1 MLVERRSEG
10 DDGSEEEDA
19 DNLPEDVERM
29 CGVEP
34 ECTLETKVRDLM
46 EVTFNEA
53 NMRTTMAQL
62 NYNANK
68 RPLEHHQA
76 RLRAC
81 EAAAKELTNMYYSVI
96 PHDFGWRMAPIIGN
110 EGILQ
115 HKIQLLESLS
125 GMKIAEELMKTSQI
139 ASFKAFTIRI

>member
-1 MLVERRSEG
+1 MDALGAGWRERPAWRRHARAPLFQKKFKDRSGLRWENRANDPILKYMLVERRSEG

-34 ECTLETKVRDLM
+34 ECTLETKVRDPM

-68 RPLEHHQA
+68 RPLGELATSTIKRGFEHLKLP
-76 RLRAC
+76 LR
-81 EAAAKELTNMYYSVI
+81 S
-96 PHDFGWRMAPIIGN
+96 
-110 EGILQ
+110 
-115 HKIQLLESLS
+115 
-125 GMKIAEELMKTSQI
+125 
-139 ASFKAFTIRI
+139 